1 MHLFHCFSCLCRLS
15 QPVTFALDSGLGSS
29 MLATLFVVP
38 CICHYFH
45 VPVAIVKCVKICGF
59 VTIYRGSPAKTLS
72 HTPKMLYGKVLN
84 NIAWGSL
91 SKICKTLHWKMPYLS
106 TSGAALCQ
114 LRSSLITS
122 QAEAANGPTHA
133 IDWVSCGAERAC
145 LARLIIFR
153 SFRFLQQPAWV
164 TVKQRRLGML
174 LIDHVV
180 WIYADS
186 FQYIFYL
193 DIF

>member
-1 MHLFHCFSCLCRLS
+1 MHLLASIGCTCSRFRSRDLHHVLNQVPMCASFSAVFSCLCRLS
-15 QPVTFALDSGLGSS
+15 QPETFALVSGLGSS

-91 SKICKTLHWKMPYLS
+91 PKICKTLH
-106 TSGAALCQ
+106 
-114 LRSSLITS
+114 
-122 QAEAANGPTHA
+122 
-133 IDWVSCGAERAC
+133 
-145 LARLIIFR
+145 
-153 SFRFLQQPAWV
+153 
-164 TVKQRRLGML
+164 
-174 LIDHVV
+174 
-180 WIYADS
+180 
-186 FQYIFYL
+186 
-193 DIF
+193 

>member
-1 MHLFHCFSCLCRLS
+1 
-15 QPVTFALDSGLGSS
+15 

-91 SKICKTLHWKMPYLS
+91 LKNNLQNSSLEDAILIKHQW
-106 TSGAALCQ
+106 SGAVPIMWL
-114 LRSSLITS
+114 T
-122 QAEAANGPTHA
+122 N
-133 IDWVSCGAERAC
+133 
-145 LARLIIFR
+145 
-153 SFRFLQQPAWV
+153 
-164 TVKQRRLGML
+164 
-174 LIDHVV
+174 
-180 WIYADS
+180 
-186 FQYIFYL
+186 
-193 DIF
+193 